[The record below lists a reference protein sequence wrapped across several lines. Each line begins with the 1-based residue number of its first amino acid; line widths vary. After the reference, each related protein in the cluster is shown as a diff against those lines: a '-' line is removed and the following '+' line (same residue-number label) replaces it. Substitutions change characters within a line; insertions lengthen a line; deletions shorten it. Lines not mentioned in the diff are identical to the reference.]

1 MTAKYNEVI
10 LIALA
15 EKISRLESDNKLKD
29 YQIESLKKKV
39 EELEKYLEA
48 EKQLIPTT
56 KKIEI
61 R

>member
-1 MTAKYNEVI
+1 MTAKSYEVI
-10 LIALA
+10 LNALA

-39 EELEKYLEA
+39 EEA
-48 EKQLIPTT
+48 EKHLKPSAKAKYITP
-56 KKIEI
+56 IEI